1 MSAYADTN
9 RCGTEKVKAAK
20 YRHAAHPENFAMN
33 DSGVLKDVQI
43 GEHDILSFLKPDSL
57 WGALIY
63 LAMFVALALL
73 ISRIL
78 RVAVHASMTRK
89 GHIDRTTISFL
100 QQFGTVLIWV
110 VALILYAHLIPML
123 RSMGTALLAGAGVA
137 SVVIGLAAQSTL
149 GNLVAGISIAIY
161 RPFRL
166 GDTLQVTAPT
176 GTDIGVVELISLGY
190 TTLRAPDGHMIVL
203 PNSIAASQVT
213 INLNTTYAPWPIT
226 ITIRLSRDADVEAA
240 RQLALSTAAEI
251 AGEAAVVGC
260 FLTKIDAA
268 AITLELRFKAADAAG
283 RDALRSKLLTTL
295 PGRFAEAKIGSSG
308 TELPAFS

>member
-1 MSAYADTN
+1 
-9 RCGTEKVKAAK
+9 
-20 YRHAAHPENFAMN
+20 MN
-33 DSGVLKDVQI
+33 DNSVLKEVKI

-63 LAMFVALALL
+63 LVIFVMIALL
-73 ISRIL
+73 FSRIL
-78 RVAVHASMTRK
+78 RAAVHASMTRK
-89 GHIDRTTISFL
+89 GHMDRTTISFL
-100 QQFGTVLIWV
+100 QQFGSALIWV

-123 RSMGTALLAGAGVA
+123 RSMGTALLAGAGVV

-203 PNSIAASQVT
+203 PNAIAASQVT

-240 RQLALSTAAEI
+240 RQLALSTAAEV
-251 AGEAAVVGC
+251 AGDAAVVGC

-283 RDALRSKLLTTL
+283 RDALRSKILTTL
-295 PGRFAEAKIGSSG
+295 PQRFAEAKIGSIG

>member
-1 MSAYADTN
+1 MMSDD
-9 RCGTEKVKAAK
+9 EVI
-20 YRHAAHPENFAMN
+20 
-33 DSGVLKDVQI
+33 KDVRL
-43 GEHDILSFLKPDSL
+43 GEHDLLSFLKPDSL

-63 LAMFVALALL
+63 LVIFVLIALL
-73 ISRIL
+73 VSRAL
-78 RVAVHASMTRK
+78 RAAVHVSMTRR
-89 GHIDRTTISFL
+89 GHLDRTTISFL
-100 QQFGTVLIWV
+100 QQFGSVLIWV
-110 VALILYAHLIPML
+110 VMLILYAHLIPML
-123 RSMGTALLAGAGVA
+123 RSMGTALLAGAGVV

-190 TTLRAPDGHMIVL
+190 TTLRAPDGHFIVL
-203 PNSIAASQVT
+203 PNAIAASQVT
-213 INLNTTYAPWPIT
+213 INLNTTYAPWPMS
-226 ITIRLSRDADVEAA
+226 ITIRLNRDADIDAA
-240 RQLALSTAAEI
+240 RQLALSTAAEV

-268 AITLELRFKAADAAG
+268 AITLELKFKAADAAG
-283 RDALRSKLLTTL
+283 RDTLRSKVLAAL
-295 PGRFAEAKIGSSG
+295 PRRFAEAKIGSTG

>member
-1 MSAYADTN
+1 
-9 RCGTEKVKAAK
+9 
-20 YRHAAHPENFAMN
+20 MN
-33 DSGVLKDVQI
+33 DAGVVKDVKVGGHEI
-43 GEHDILSFLKPDSL
+43 TSFLSPDSL

-63 LAMFVALALL
+63 LIVFVLLASLMSRLL
-73 ISRIL
+73 R
-78 RVAVHASMTRK
+78 AGVHASMTRK
-89 GHIDRTTISFL
+89 GHFDRTTISFL
-100 QQFGTVLIWV
+100 QQFGSVFIWV
-110 VALILYAHLIPML
+110 IVLILYAHLIPML
-123 RSMGTALLAGAGVA
+123 RSMGTALLAGAGVV
-137 SVVIGLAAQSTL
+137 SVVLGLAAQSTL

-203 PNSIAASQVT
+203 PNAIAASQVT

-240 RQLALSTAAEI
+240 RQLALSVAAEI
-251 AGEAAVVGC
+251 AGEPAVVGC

-268 AITLELRFKAADAAG
+268 AITLELRFKAGDAAG
-283 RDALRSKLLTTL
+283 RDALRSKMLTAL
-295 PGRFAEAKIGSSG
+295 PRRFAEGKIGSSG
-308 TELPAFS
+308 TELPAFF

>member
-1 MSAYADTN
+1 
-9 RCGTEKVKAAK
+9 
-20 YRHAAHPENFAMN
+20 MN
-33 DSGVLKDVQI
+33 DAGVIKDVKVGGHEI
-43 GEHDILSFLKPDSL
+43 TSFMSPDSL

-63 LAMFVALALL
+63 LIVFVLLASLMSRLL
-73 ISRIL
+73 R
-78 RVAVHASMTRK
+78 AGVHASMTRK
-89 GHIDRTTISFL
+89 GHFDRTTISFL
-100 QQFGTVLIWV
+100 QQFGSVFIWV
-110 VALILYAHLIPML
+110 IVLILYAHLIPML
-123 RSMGTALLAGAGVA
+123 RSMGTALLAGAGVV
-137 SVVIGLAAQSTL
+137 SVVLGLAAQSTL

-203 PNSIAASQVT
+203 PNAIAASQVT

-226 ITIRLSRDADVEAA
+226 LTIRLSRDADVEAA
-240 RQLALSTAAEI
+240 RQLALSVAAEI

-283 RDALRSKLLTTL
+283 RDALRSKMLTAL
-295 PGRFAEAKIGSSG
+295 PRRFAEGKIGSSG
-308 TELPAFS
+308 TELPAFF

>member
-1 MSAYADTN
+1 
-9 RCGTEKVKAAK
+9 
-20 YRHAAHPENFAMN
+20 MN
-33 DSGVLKDVQI
+33 DSSVLKDVKL
-43 GEHDILSFLKPDSL
+43 GEHDILAFLKPDSL
-57 WGALIY
+57 WGAIIY
-63 LAMFVALALL
+63 LVIFVFIALL
-73 ISRIL
+73 FSRIL
-78 RVAVHASMTRK
+78 RAAVHASMTRK
-89 GHIDRTTISFL
+89 GHMDRTTISFL
-100 QQFGTVLIWV
+100 QQFGSVLIWV
-110 VALILYAHLIPML
+110 VVLILYAHLIPML
-123 RSMGTALLAGAGVA
+123 RSMGTALLAGAGVV

-203 PNSIAASQVT
+203 PNAIAASQVT

-226 ITIRLSRDADVEAA
+226 ITIRLSRDADVEEA
-240 RQLALSTAAEI
+240 RKLALGTAAEI

-268 AITLELRFKAADAAG
+268 AITLELRFKAADAAA
-283 RDALRSKLLTTL
+283 RDALRSKMLTTL
-295 PGRFAEAKIGSSG
+295 PRRFAEAKIGSSG

>member
-1 MSAYADTN
+1 
-9 RCGTEKVKAAK
+9 
-20 YRHAAHPENFAMN
+20 MN
-33 DSGVLKDVQI
+33 DSSVLKDVKI

-57 WGALIY
+57 WGAIIYFVIFVLI
-63 LAMFVALALL
+63 ALL

-78 RVAVHASMTRK
+78 RAAVHASMTRK

-100 QQFGTVLIWV
+100 QQFGSVLIWV
-110 VALILYAHLIPML
+110 VVMILYAHLIPML
-123 RSMGTALLAGAGVA
+123 RSMGTALLAGAGVV

-203 PNSIAASQVT
+203 PNAIAASQVT

-226 ITIRLSRDADVEAA
+226 ITIRLSRDADVEEA
-240 RQLALSTAAEI
+240 RKLALSTAAEI

-268 AITLELRFKAADAAG
+268 AITLELRFKAADAAA
-283 RDALRSKLLTTL
+283 RDSLRSKMLTTL
-295 PGRFAEAKIGSSG
+295 PSRFAEAKIGSSG

>member
-1 MSAYADTN
+1 MSDASVLND
-9 RCGTEKVKAAK
+9 VK
-20 YRHAAHPENFAMN
+20 
-33 DSGVLKDVQI
+33 I
-43 GEHDILSFLKPDSL
+43 GEHDVLSFLRPDTL
-57 WGALIY
+57 WGAVIY
-63 LAMFVALALL
+63 FVFFVFIAML
-73 ISRIL
+73 ISRLL
-78 RVAVHASMTRK
+78 RAAVHASMSRS
-89 GHIDRTTISFL
+89 GHMDRTTINFL
-100 QQFGTVLIWV
+100 QQFGSVFVWV

-123 RSMGTALLAGAGVA
+123 RSMGTALLAGAGVV

-203 PNSIAASQVT
+203 PNAIAASQVT
-213 INLNTTYAPWPIT
+213 INLNTTYAPLPIT
-226 ITIRLSRDADVEAA
+226 ITIRLSRDADIEAA
-240 RQLALSTAAEI
+240 RQLALSTATEI
-251 AGEAAVVGC
+251 AGQAAVVGC

-268 AITLELRFKAADAAG
+268 AITLELKFKAADASG
-283 RDALRSKLLTTL
+283 RDTLRSKMLTTL
-295 PGRFAEAKIGSSG
+295 PHRFAEAKIGSSG

>member
-1 MSAYADTN
+1 
-9 RCGTEKVKAAK
+9 
-20 YRHAAHPENFAMN
+20 MN
-33 DSGVLKDVQI
+33 DSVLQDVKI
-43 GEHDILSFLKPDSL
+43 GEHSILSFLKPDSL

-63 LAMFVALALL
+63 LVIFVMIALL
-73 ISRIL
+73 FSRIL
-78 RVAVHASMTRK
+78 RAAVHASMTRK
-89 GHIDRTTISFL
+89 GHMDRTTISFL
-100 QQFGTVLIWV
+100 QQFGSVLIWV
-110 VALILYAHLIPML
+110 VVLILYAHLIPML
-123 RSMGTALLAGAGVA
+123 RSMGTALLAGAGVV

-203 PNSIAASQVT
+203 PNAIAASQVT

-240 RQLALSTAAEI
+240 RQLALSTAAEV
-251 AGEAAVVGC
+251 AGKAAVVGC

-283 RDALRSKLLTTL
+283 RDTTRSKILTTL
-295 PGRFAEAKIGSSG
+295 PQRFAEAKIGSSG